1 MLSQEQKL
9 LLTETAHRYA
19 EQLDRQTA
27 SYLLGRGITKEA
39 AGTFHL
45 GTVSDPAPGHE
56 HAVGCLSIPYRTPT
70 GVVGI
75 KFRKVDGGSPKY
87 LWPTGQKIG
96 MFNVVD
102 LHDSSDDDDL
112 GGFVGKLIVGLELLG
127 NGGTEFR
134 DAGRRRVYGEARIE
148 GSHGGGFNEF
158 RSVKIRFARAEAD
171 HIEAFGLHGFGTGI
185 DGQGGGRG
193 EKTGAFCVIKSHG
206 DDISFGWFLF
216 CG

>member
-19 EQLDRQTA
+19 SQMDRQTA

-39 AGTFHL
+39 AATFHL

-56 HAVGCLSIPYRTPT
+56 HAAGCLSIPYRTPT

-102 LHDSSDDDDL
+102 LHDSSDVIAICEGELDCLVMSALVGVPSVGIAGVTQWKPWFQKMFEGFERIVVFADNDL
-112 GGFVGKLIVGLELLG
+112 KEDGRNPGMELAKRIKEDLDKAVVVRLPENKDVNQVFQDGGADWLRE
-127 NGGTEFR
+127 
-134 DAGRRRVYGEARIE
+134 
-148 GSHGGGFNEF
+148 
-158 RSVKIRFARAEAD
+158 RALA
-171 HIEAFGLHGFGTGI
+171 
-185 DGQGGGRG
+185 
-193 EKTGAFCVIKSHG
+193 
-206 DDISFGWFLF
+206 
-216 CG
+216 